1 MGVNRKKREHLIL
14 DAAVRVFAREG
25 YSKTS
30 VSEIIDEADVARGTF
45 YLYFKSKKDIFT
57 SLLDRFMM
65 ELTQNVAK
73 INAHHSHGGEDLAQH
88 FRSVA
93 SDLITTLTKN
103 RLLAKIILLDSN
115 GLEASFDAKLH
126 LFYDQLAQI
135 IEYNLDNN
143 IKTGIFRP
151 CQTNV
156 VARCMMGGVKEML
169 SVWIHRDDFELES
182 SIQGLIDY
190 LLNGLRSSS
199 VLGVEKGMVQ
209 EEQKPAE
216 RSDVMH

>member
-1 MGVNRKKREHLIL
+1 MNRKKREHLIL

-65 ELTQNVAK
+65 ELAQNVAK
-73 INAHHSHGGEDLAQH
+73 INALHSHGSIEDLAQH
-88 FRSVA
+88 FRDMA
-93 SDLITTLTKN
+93 SDLIQTLTHN

-143 IKTGIFRP
+143 IKAGIFRT

-156 VARCMMGGVKEML
+156 VARCMMGSVKEML
-169 SVWIHRDDFELES
+169 SVWIHHDDFELEP

-199 VLGVEKGMVQ
+199 VLGVDKGMVQ

-216 RSDVMH
+216 RLDVMH